1 MGVEV
6 NSLKNKRLYKLELY
20 LLKIL
25 PILLAAIYLINTV
38 LSYYDIIIPALS
50 YIGGLSFI
58 PLLFIYVSSYVF
70 RFCSYHRIFL
80 YYIAINDVINM
91 LDYHFNLPISDWQ
104 FLIVH
109 LSIAGISLFI
119 ILYLYVKVHRKN
131 VKRNSRQD

>member
-6 NSLKNKRLYKLELY
+6 NSLKDKRLYKLELY

-91 LDYHFNLPISDWQ
+91 LDYQFNLPISDWQ

>member
-91 LDYHFNLPISDWQ
+91 LDYHFNLPISDW
-104 FLIVH
+104 
-109 LSIAGISLFI
+109 
-119 ILYLYVKVHRKN
+119 
-131 VKRNSRQD
+131 

>member
-6 NSLKNKRLYKLELY
+6 NSLKDKRLYKLELY

>member
-91 LDYHFNLPISDWQ
+91 LDYYFNLPISDWQ